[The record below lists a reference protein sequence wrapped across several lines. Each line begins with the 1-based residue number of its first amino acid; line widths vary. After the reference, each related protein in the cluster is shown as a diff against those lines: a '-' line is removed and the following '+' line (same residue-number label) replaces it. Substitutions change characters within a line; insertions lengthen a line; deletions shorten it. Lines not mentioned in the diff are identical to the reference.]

1 MGILWG
7 VVGFILWFGQSF
19 TLNEQ
24 WQKPMLY
31 CFVLVQICLEATVF
45 LIKSLRAGEQPSE
58 FADFKDSKTRD
69 ISPTM
74 PDSV

>member
-1 MGILWG
+1 MGCCG
-7 VVGFILWFGQSF
+7 VYLVVWSVLYPKRAMAKANALLFCFGS
-19 TLNEQ
+19 NM
-24 WQKPMLY
+24 PRGNH
-31 CFVLVQICLEATVF
+31 F